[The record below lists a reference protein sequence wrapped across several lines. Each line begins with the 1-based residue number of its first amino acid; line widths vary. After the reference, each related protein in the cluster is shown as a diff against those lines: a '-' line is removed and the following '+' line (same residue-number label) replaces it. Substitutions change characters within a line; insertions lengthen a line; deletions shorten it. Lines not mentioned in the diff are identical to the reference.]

1 MTELLRNLVY
11 GHLRRMVPGLPA
23 LPQRQALGRSAC
35 DDVSKC
41 KMHTERRVVAEEM
54 MVETAVE
61 TVLDAA
67 VETAV
72 ETAVDIEWA
81 EPVLLVGNSSDDDG
95 VDGFSTRGFSE
106 FTKSPFTSWIRF

>member
-1 MTELLRNLVY
+1 M
-11 GHLRRMVPGLPA
+11 PGLPVM
-23 LPQRQALGRSAC
+23 PQRQALGRSAC

-41 KMHTERRVVAEEM
+41 KMHTERRVVVEEM
-54 MVETAVE
+54 MVETAV
-61 TVLDAA
+61 DMA

-72 ETAVDIEWA
+72 ETAVDTEWA
-81 EPVLLVGNSSDDDG
+81 EPVLLVGGSSDGNDG